1 MKLKKQDKVVVNTEQ
16 ENVID
21 ETIIDAKIN
30 SANMH
35 LTDSDREKGNFK
47 NFNISKKT
55 LKKLKGTLNLFT

>member
-21 ETIIDAKIN
+21 ETIKIN

-55 LKKLKGTLNLFT
+55 IQKLKGRLNLFI